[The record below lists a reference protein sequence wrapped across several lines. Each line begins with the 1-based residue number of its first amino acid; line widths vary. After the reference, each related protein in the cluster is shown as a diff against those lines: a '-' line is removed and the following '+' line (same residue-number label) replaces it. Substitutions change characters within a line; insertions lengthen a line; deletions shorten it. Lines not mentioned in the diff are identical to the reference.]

1 MLLKKSRVLVTGAG
15 GFIGSHLVRALV
27 EKGSKVSAL
36 VHYNSRNNWGR
47 LEELPREIIKEV
59 KVISGDIRDPF
70 FVKKITEDSDAVF
83 HLAAAIAIPFSY
95 VAPEH
100 YVETNIKGTLNV
112 MEAARANKTHK
123 VIHTSTSEV
132 YGTAQ
137 YTPIDE
143 KHPLVG
149 QSPYSASKIAADKIA
164 ESYHRSFGLPVV
176 TVRPFNTFG
185 PGQSARAVIPTII
198 SQMLTHGGEVKVG
211 SVGPVRDFTYV
222 KDTVEGFI
230 KAAERAADGE
240 TLNLGTGRGVSVG
253 ELIKIISSIAGLKL
267 KIITDKIRVRPS
279 KSEVLVLISDAS
291 KARRATGWKPSYTLE
306 DGLRETIDYVRANI
320 RSYKPEVYNL

>member
-36 VHYNSRNNWGR
+36 VHYNSRNDWGR
-47 LEELPREIIKEV
+47 LEELPREIIEKV
-59 KVISGDIRDPF
+59 KVVSGDVRDPF
-70 FVKKITEDSDAVF
+70 FVKKITLDADAVF

-112 MEAARANKTHK
+112 MEAARANKTRK

-198 SQMLTHGGEVKVG
+198 SQLLTQKGEVKVG

-230 KAAERAADGE
+230 SAAERGADGE
-240 TLNLGTGRGVSVG
+240 TINLGTGRGISVG
-253 ELIKIISSIAGLKL
+253 ELIKTISSIAGIKP
-267 KIITDKIRVRPS
+267 KIITDKIRIRPA
-279 KSEVLVLISDAS
+279 KSEVFTLISDAS
-291 KARRATGWKPSYTLE
+291 KARRSLGWKPSHTLE
-306 DGLRETIDYVRANI
+306 EGLEKTIDYVRAHI
-320 RSYKPEVYNL
+320 KSYKPEVYNL